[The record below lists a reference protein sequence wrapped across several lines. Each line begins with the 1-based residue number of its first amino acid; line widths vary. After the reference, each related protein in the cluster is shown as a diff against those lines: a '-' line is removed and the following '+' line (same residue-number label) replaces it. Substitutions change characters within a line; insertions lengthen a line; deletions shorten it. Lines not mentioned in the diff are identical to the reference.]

1 MGIIAVH
8 GGLDTSREQ
17 EFMAL
22 LKEAALRGHNLLIQG
37 RVPALEAVLN
47 LLEDSPRFNC
57 GYGSV
62 LNLDGEVEMD
72 AAIVDGG
79 TNRFAAVAA
88 IREVANPISVARKL
102 MEETKQVM
110 LAGEGAIKFARRH
123 HFPEAN
129 CITREQLEAW
139 RKAKDS
145 LSRGEMPAQN
155 LFTGLEYRADTVGCV
170 CWDGQALAAASST
183 GGCSLKMPGR
193 VGDTPSLGGGIYASA
208 TSAAVCTGVG
218 EAFVETLTAKYVDE
232 QIAAGTHPQ
241 EAVESALKRLAD
253 LKGAE
258 GGILALDSG
267 GRIGAAFNAGRFP
280 VVVVVDGRV
289 RKDFEPVNLRHRL
302 GGGK

>member
-1 MGIIAVH
+1 MCLKPANRQGKRHCRPQHFPAGCFDPTTRSRRCPSPACRKADEFLSGNGGAPSRIETRQADDNTDMGIIAVH

-170 CWDGQALAAASST
+170 CWDGQA
-183 GGCSLKMPGR
+183 
-193 VGDTPSLGGGIYASA
+193 
-208 TSAAVCTGVG
+208 
-218 EAFVETLTAKYVDE
+218 
-232 QIAAGTHPQ
+232 
-241 EAVESALKRLAD
+241 
-253 LKGAE
+253 
-258 GGILALDSG
+258 
-267 GRIGAAFNAGRFP
+267 
-280 VVVVVDGRV
+280 
-289 RKDFEPVNLRHRL
+289 
-302 GGGK
+302 